1 MSRTDGA
8 GPRPQLEQRVAGAGL
23 ELLVLTEVE
32 REDGSECWTPR
43 GEDHPVARHSLSV
56 TADEDQVRVAR
67 LLE

>member
-23 ELLVLTEVE
+23 ELVLTEVE
-32 REDGSECWTPR
+32 RKDSSECWTAR
-43 GEDHPVARHSLSV
+43 GKDHSVARHSLSV

>member
-23 ELLVLTEVE
+23 ELVLTEVE
-32 REDGSECWTPR
+32 REDSSECWTPR